1 MQGAGFILLF
11 LGVLMVTVPLHT
23 MSLTEYLLT
32 LEHINLS
39 KNIQDSVRGLLN
51 PHLVSDVGHVLL
63 GISTSV
69 LVPAVCGYVGAVREN
84 KVLLALVRH
93 FSTVDSI
100 MSNQQLTD
108 YSYII

>member
-32 LEHINLS
+32 VQQINLS

-51 PHLVSDVGHVLL
+51 PHLVSDVGHMLL
-63 GISTSV
+63 GISTIV
-69 LVPAVCGYVGAVREN
+69 LVPAIYGYVGAVRES
-84 KVLLALVRH
+84 KVLLSMVINISL
-93 FSTVDSI
+93 
-100 MSNQQLTD
+100 
-108 YSYII
+108 Y